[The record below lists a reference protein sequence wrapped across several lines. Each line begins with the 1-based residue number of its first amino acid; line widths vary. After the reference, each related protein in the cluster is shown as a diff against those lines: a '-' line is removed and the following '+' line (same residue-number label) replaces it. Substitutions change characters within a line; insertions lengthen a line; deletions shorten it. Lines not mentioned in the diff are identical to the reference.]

1 MHINTDAYKCTHLDS
16 DAKTNPTVS
25 NSTVLVI
32 VCLGLWTDS
41 TVCRESAWDL
51 EEFGPSR
58 KILRTVNISRPTVI
72 PTGRNAQHNSLHT
85 LL

>member
-1 MHINTDAYKCTHLDS
+1 MHTNTDAYTCTHLDS

-32 VCLGLWTDS
+32 VCLWTDS

-51 EEFGPSR
+51 EEFGP
-58 KILRTVNISRPTVI
+58 T
-72 PTGRNAQHNSLHT
+72 AQCAGSLPGT
-85 LL
+85 

>member
-1 MHINTDAYKCTHLDS
+1 MIFEHR
-16 DAKTNPTVS
+16 
-25 NSTVLVI
+25 
-32 VCLGLWTDS
+32 
-41 TVCRESAWDL
+41 RENKSCSACHTESRHTESRHTESRHTESRHTESSAWDL
-51 EEFGPSR
+51 KEFGPSR

>member
-1 MHINTDAYKCTHLDS
+1 MHTNTDAYTCTHLDS

-32 VCLGLWTDS
+32 VCLGLRRIWTDS

-51 EEFGPSR
+51 EGQHSVPGVCLG
-58 KILRTVNISRPTVI
+58 LRRIWTESE
-72 PTGRNAQHNSLHT
+72 NSPYC
-85 LL
+85 